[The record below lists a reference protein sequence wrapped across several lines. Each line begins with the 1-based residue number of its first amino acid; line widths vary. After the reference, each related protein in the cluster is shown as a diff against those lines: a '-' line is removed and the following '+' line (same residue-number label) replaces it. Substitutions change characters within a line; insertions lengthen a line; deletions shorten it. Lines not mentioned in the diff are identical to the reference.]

1 MRFTRTTTL
10 FLALSSLPVTSS
22 AWAGGGFVSSQ
33 PPAPPVH
40 KFFNRQNIAL
50 LGVSAL
56 VMTTD
61 IATTR
66 RALQVPGSREMTPLA
81 QSPAALDT
89 LKIVGFGAGLGI
101 SYLMH
106 RTGHYKAERF
116 ALMLVAAPSA
126 IAAVHNAG
134 IQR

>member
-1 MRFTRTTTL
+1 MRFTRKTTL

-33 PPAPPVH
+33 PPAPPVR
-40 KFFNRQNIAL
+40 KFFNRQNITL

-66 RALQVPGSREMTPLA
+66 RALQVPGSREMNPLA
-81 QSPAALDT
+81 QSPVALDT
-89 LKIVGFGAGLGI
+89 LKIAGFGAGLGI

-126 IAAVHNAG
+126 IAAVHNGG

>member
-1 MRFTRTTTL
+1 MRLTRTTLL
-10 FLALSSLPVTSS
+10 FLALSSLLVTSS
-22 AWAGGGFVSSQ
+22 AWAGGGYIALQ
-33 PPAPPVH
+33 PSAPPVH
-40 KFFNRQNIAL
+40 KFFARQNIAL

-56 VMTTD
+56 IMTAD

-66 RALQVPGSREMTPLA
+66 RALQAPGSREMNPLA

-89 LKIVGFGAGLGI
+89 LKLAGFGAGLGI

-116 ALMLVAAPSA
+116 ALMLLAAPSA
-126 IAAVHNAG
+126 VAALHNAG

>member
-1 MRFTRTTTL
+1 MFGSHP
-10 FLALSSLPVTSS
+10 A
-22 AWAGGGFVSSQ
+22 FVR
-33 PPAPPVH
+33 ADDHETAV
-40 KFFNRQNIAL
+40 L

-56 VMTTD
+56 VMTAD

-66 RALQVPGSREMTPLA
+66 QALQVPGSREMNPLA

-89 LKIVGFGAGLGI
+89 LKIAGFGAGLGI

-106 RTGHYKAERF
+106 QTGHYKAERF